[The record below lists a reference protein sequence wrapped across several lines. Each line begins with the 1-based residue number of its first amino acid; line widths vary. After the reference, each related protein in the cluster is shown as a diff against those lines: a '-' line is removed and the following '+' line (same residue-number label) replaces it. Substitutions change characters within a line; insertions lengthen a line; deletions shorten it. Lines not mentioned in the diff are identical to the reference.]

1 MRNRAGSLLLGALL
15 VVCATSVALAANY
28 PIVSAV
34 FASSDV
40 GVPVYMRYY
49 NPNVGTVNP
58 IGESICV
65 SPYTWNATTRE
76 CQLNWR
82 SIVGPP
88 AATGYKA
95 PTTDVF
101 NDNGNLNEPR
111 YAVYDLEFGTGTG
124 SHAGYYFFAGSNVAG
139 TELSDWKGTD
149 CSGAFNQACL
159 GQGNT
164 TNAAGTG
171 QTYTG
176 IGAVNPVQGFRPIPV
191 PVPTFNA
198 GTGNVDLS
206 WNAASIVSGSGLTT
220 APSYDLYVAKKACG
234 SSVLSTD
241 YALLKNVTGTSTSVA
256 KADLALSGNTCA
268 WFAIMLHYPNA
279 AALTMTSKYLSA
291 NSLPVSYDASAAT
304 VTGLRAMYMR
314 NLGVQVSFKTTSESN
329 TQGFYVARSFSPNGP
344 FVRVSPL
351 IAAKGEANSYT
362 YMDATR
368 ALVLRGGKVYYRVDV
383 VSRDGKAN
391 SFGPVL
397 VDIPGSNNRAPLTPA
412 TNSRFATQR

>member
-1 MRNRAGSLLLGALL
+1 MLRKVLNVAA
-15 VVCATSVALAANY
+15 VVSMAFCAVGTAQAAAY
-28 PIVSAV
+28 SYLSAV
-34 FASSDV
+34 LSTSDV
-40 GVPVYMRYY
+40 GAPVYLRYF
-49 NPNVGTVNP
+49 NPLDNVVNDKL
-58 IGESICV
+58 IDACV
-65 SPYTWNATTRE
+65 APFTWEAATSS
-76 CQLNWR
+76 CQLNFR
-82 SIVGPP
+82 TVSGVSGYRGPTND
-88 AATGYKA
+88 A
-95 PTTDVF
+95 F
-101 NDNGNLNEPR
+101 NDTGMLNQVR
-111 YAVYDLEFGTGTG
+111 YAVFDMEQGTGTA
-124 SHAGYYFFAGSNVAG
+124 SHAGYYFFAGATVKG
-139 TELSDWKGTD
+139 TELADWKGTD
-149 CSGAFNQACL
+149 CAGTGTQACL
-159 GQGNT
+159 GQGTT

-171 QTYTG
+171 QTVTG
-176 IGAVNPVQGFRPIPV
+176 IGAVNPIAGFRPIPV
-191 PVPTFNA
+191 PVPVFNS
-198 GTGNVDLS
+198 GTTNVDLS
-206 WNAASIVSGSGLTT
+206 WTAASIVSTDGSTGTIT
-220 APSYDLYVAKKACG
+220 YDLYVAKKACG

-268 WFAIMLHYPNA
+268 WFAIGLHYPSA
-279 AALTMTSKYLSA
+279 GTTAVASRYLSA

-329 TQGFYVARSFSPNGP
+329 TQGFYIARSFSPNGP

-391 SFGPVL
+391 SFGPVF
-397 VDIPGSNNRAPLTPA
+397 VDIPGSNNRAPLAPA